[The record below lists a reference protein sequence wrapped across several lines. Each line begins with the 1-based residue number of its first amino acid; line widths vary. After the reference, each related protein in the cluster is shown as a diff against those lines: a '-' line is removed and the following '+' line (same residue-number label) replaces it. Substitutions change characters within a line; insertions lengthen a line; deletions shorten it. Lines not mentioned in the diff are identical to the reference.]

1 MANLSAKDLKNLGI
15 SEGEI
20 NQYEDEGLLQLALA
34 VVGNPEIFIKR
45 AEFLKANEED
55 KKLYHQK
62 IAEAVDLIRQL
73 KKDNNFD
80 VDIVRKELENK
91 LRTIE
96 KQGPKIKEVK

>member
-20 NQYEDEGLLQLALA
+20 KQYEDEGLLQLALA

-45 AEFLKANEED
+45 TEFLKVNEED

-62 IAEAVDLIRQL
+62 TPEAVNLIRQL
-73 KKDNNFD
+73 KKENNSD
-80 VDIVRKELENK
+80 VEIVRKELESK

-96 KQGPKIKEVK
+96 E